1 MEARAG
7 QGIDRLSQLD
17 LERLPDEAL
26 SELAELFN
34 MFEECQTWPWQLM
47 GVLGRLLP
55 LKAEGQF
62 RVIGLI
68 RVLCRVWSLARE
80 PVVQSWAQA
89 DQPGWDAAVRGNSSL
104 KEAFMRALDD
114 E

>member
-1 MEARAG
+1 
-7 QGIDRLSQLD
+7 
-17 LERLPDEAL
+17 
-26 SELAELFN
+26 
-34 MFEECQTWPWQLM
+34 MFEECHTWPRQLM

-55 LKAEGQF
+55 KKAEGQL

-68 RVLCRVWSLARE
+68 CALCRAWSLARE
-80 PVVQSWAQA
+80 PVVQAWAQA
-89 DQPGWDAAVRGNSSL
+89 EQPSWDAAVRGNSSL